1 MLEGALIVFA
11 AIAVWAGY
19 NAWRD
24 HVAALSPGKGAER
37 TVGDARVRTLRRLG
51 RIVLW
56 VVAPALCAVIALFL
70 LLLELE

>member
-11 AIAVWAGY
+11 AIAAWAGY

-24 HVAALSPGKGAER
+24 HLAALSPEGAER
-37 TVGDARVRTLRRLG
+37 PLGDDRAGTLRRLG

-56 VVAPALCAVIALFL
+56 VIAPALCAVIALFL